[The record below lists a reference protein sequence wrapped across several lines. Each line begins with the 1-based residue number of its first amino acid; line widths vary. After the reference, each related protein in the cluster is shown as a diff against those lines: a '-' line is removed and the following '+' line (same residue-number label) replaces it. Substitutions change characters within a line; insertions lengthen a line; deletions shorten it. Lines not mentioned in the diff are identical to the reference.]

1 MRQLDSALLGPRTK
15 SLFDSLVR
23 EKASI
28 LAQRCTE
35 HTRLT
40 GYLHRIGN
48 AESDVCDLT
57 FFAPL
62 YTVDTRWNEQRRAL
76 TEATDP
82 GLGRLSQMLGGK
94 PESVGNVSEPDDRAW
109 KPNIKIVRAAIAFA
123 IKMGRLAPEG

>member
-1 MRQLDSALLGPRTK
+1 MPVPVSYFFWGAGRSYLKGSTK
-15 SLFDSLVR
+15 VGGKRWFWIFKVLWM
-23 EKASI
+23 E
-28 LAQRCTE
+28 
-35 HTRLT
+35 T

-57 FFAPL
+57 FLAPF

-82 GLGRLSQMLGGK
+82 GLGSLSQMLGGK
-94 PESVGNVSEPDDRAW
+94 SESVGDVSEPDGRAW

-123 IKMGRLAPEG
+123 IKIDRLAPE